1 MNEEKQKI
9 LDIFDKNVLL
19 KEQISRKK
27 KKKIKELIIENM
39 KLEGNKDDNTK

>member
-19 KEQISRKK
+19 KEQISREKQE
-27 KKKIKELIIENM
+27 KIKELIIENM